1 MKHVKKILALV
12 LAMIMVLGMSTI
24 VFAATPDTVP
34 IPGTGTITI
43 HNAGIGETYNV
54 YKVLDAKVGANGAI
68 VYPGPVPEELGDC
81 FELSSDGVN
90 LKIIDG
96 LSETD
101 LFTKLKTWA
110 STATAAKTA
119 IKATTATV
127 TFTGLDFG
135 YYVVVSTMNNGAV
148 ISVTSTNPDAV
159 TYEKNSTTPQPDKT
173 VNGTSFSI
181 GDTITYTVK
190 FPGANYMQPDATGK
204 NAKIVTKYEVK
215 DTLPDFL
222 SDVTVTGIKI
232 DGTVKDVNDTNFPG
246 VTTFGTNKK
255 FDIPWA
261 SKQESEDAVSWTSL
275 YNNGAEVEIT
285 YTATLTDI
293 VKVNA
298 ANKNTVT
305 VSPYVEDEGNPWEES
320 WNDSETIATYAAALK
335 KVDGSTPAKPL
346 AGAKF
351 KFYGLNVKKTADG
364 VYTVT
369 SYDPNA
375 YNTNQGATQDSAK
388 LGNEMEVD
396 ADGKLYIVGLKENIE
411 LKGIETEA
419 PAGYNLL
426 KTEVTLTPQVLTTE
440 IFKESGIKYYDA
452 DDNLLRQEVTGSTS
466 KTVDKNL
473 SELDGEAVE
482 VINNKGVELPSTGG
496 MGTTIFYVLG
506 AILVLGAGV
515 LLITKRRMSR

>member
-1 MKHVKKILALV
+1 MKHVKKILALA

-24 VFAATPDTVP
+24 VFAATPDPVP
-34 IPGTGTITI
+34 TPGTGTITI

-54 YKVLDAKVGANGAI
+54 YKVLDAKVGANEAI
-68 VYPGPVPEELGDC
+68 VYPGPVPSGLEDC

-90 LKIIDG
+90 FQKKTG
-96 LSETD
+96 LSDAD
-101 LFTKLKTWA
+101 LFQKLKTWA
-110 STATAAKTA
+110 STATPAKTA
-119 IKATTATV
+119 STATTATV

-135 YYVVVSTMNNGAV
+135 YYVVVSTMDNGAV

-159 TYEKNSTTPQPDKT
+159 TYEKNSTIPQPDKT
-173 VNGTSFSI
+173 VDGTSFSI
-181 GDTITYTVK
+181 GDTITYTVT
-190 FPGANYMQPDATGK
+190 FPGANYMQADKTGT

-232 DGTVKDVNDTNFPG
+232 GGTDQTVDDTNFPG

-261 SKQESEDAVSWTSL
+261 SEQGSGDASSWTSL

-285 YTATLTDI
+285 YTAKLTDI

-298 ANKNTVT
+298 NNKNTVT
-305 VSPYVEDEGNPWEES
+305 VTPYVEGGSNPWTES
-320 WNDSETIATYAAALK
+320 WNDSEEITTYAAALK

-351 KFYGLNVKKTADG
+351 KFYGLKVEKTADG

-369 SYDPNA
+369 SYDPTA
-375 YNTNQGATQDSAK
+375 YNTAEGATQNPEK
-388 LGNEMEVD
+388 LGDEMEVD
-396 ADGKLYIVGLKENIE
+396 ADGQLYIIGLKENAT

-440 IFKESGIKYYDA
+440 IFKESGTNYYDA
-452 DDNLLRQEVTGSTS
+452 KGNLLETEVTGSTS
-466 KTVDKNL
+466 KEVNKNL
-473 SELDGEAVE
+473 SELDGKALKV
-482 VINNKGVELPSTGG
+482 VNNKGIELPSTGG